1 MWDQEKEHKK
11 KFDELLPKYRTRPTA
26 MLPIWNIAGFALGA
40 GNYNNLKQFHF
51 DNIIHIFR
59 LLGSALFGPK
69 MAMACTA
76 AVETVITDHYNDQL
90 RQLMENPTE
99 NKELL
104 DIIRRFRDDE
114 IEHHDTA
121 IANQA
126 EEAPLYKVVSQV
138 IKLGCKGAIFISE
151 RV

>member
-1 MWDQEKEHKK
+1 
-11 KFDELLPKYRTRPTA
+11 
-26 MLPIWNIAGFALGA
+26 
-40 GNYNNLKQFHF
+40 
-51 DNIIHIFR
+51 
-59 LLGSALFGPK
+59 